1 MERNDF
7 EDWWA
12 SISEPERKM
21 IGRTNAKYV
30 WLCATDAQRMR
41 DAQIADS
48 WDNGSHG
55 NVAKSIARC
64 IRAQGIK

>member
-1 MERNDF
+1 MGRDF
-7 EDWWA
+7 DDWWK
-12 SISEPERKM
+12 SLSEPERKM
-21 IGRTNAKYV
+21 IGVSTDKYV
-30 WLCATDAQRMR
+30 WTCATDARRMR

-64 IRAQGIK
+64 IRAQEI